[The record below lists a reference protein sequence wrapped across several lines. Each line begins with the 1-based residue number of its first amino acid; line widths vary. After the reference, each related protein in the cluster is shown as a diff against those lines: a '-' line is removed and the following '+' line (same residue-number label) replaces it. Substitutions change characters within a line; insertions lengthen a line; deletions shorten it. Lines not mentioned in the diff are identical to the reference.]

1 MAALCWPYA
10 STRVQG
16 SGREEPRDERPGGRS
31 RPRPPAC
38 PCQRARARRHGQG
51 GSSQRDSLQT
61 VRISWMDPGCS
72 DRAARHRPPHRG
84 TSTDAQGASLDGR
97 ERARAAPRASAHAR
111 HRRLREPRCRE
122 AMAARIEYSA
132 GRAQAHRSARD
143 RHRYRGRSERARQ
156 DRPRLLR
163 VKLWRVARAAH
174 STSGPAAFNGIGGLS
189 VDGRWHTRGRPIVY
203 TARTESLAKLE
214 AQVHF
219 KPAIAPR
226 LVLVQATLPDALVAT
241 LRGALPPGWD
251 DVPDSGAARPVG
263 DSWLQGGSSLALEV
277 PSVHS
282 SIETNVLINLAHSDF
297 AQLVIGNPIR
307 FAFDG
312 RLIDPSVR

>member
-10 STRVQG
+10 STRIQG
-16 SGREEPRDERPGGRS
+16 SGREEPRDERPGSRS

-38 PCQRARARRHGQG
+38 PCQRARARRHGEG

-111 HRRLREPRCRE
+111 HRGVREPRRRE
-122 AMAARIEYSA
+122 AMATRSEHGAR
-132 GRAQAHRSARD
+132 RTQAHRSACD

-174 STSGPAAFNGIGGLS
+174 AASGPAAFNGIGGLS

-214 AQVHF
+214 ALVHL
-219 KPAIAPR
+219 KTALAPR
-226 LVLVQATLPDALVAT
+226 LVLVDATIPDALVAT
-241 LRGALPPGWD
+241 LHGAMPTAWD
-251 DVPDSGAARPVG
+251 DVPDSGVARSVG
-263 DSWLQGGSSLALEV
+263 DSWLRRGSSLAGEG

-282 SIETNVLINLAHSDF
+282 GSETNVLLNSPH
-297 AQLVIGNPIR
+297 P
-307 FAFDG
+307 
-312 RLIDPSVR
+312 P